1 MSRQDLIDI
10 EALIKS
16 KNPSLLKWLPRFVIS
31 FLKRKLHQDEINAF
45 LRASSHLQDHA
56 FCEAIV
62 NYFEIEIDIKGL
74 ENIPETGGAILALN
88 HPLGGMDGIALI
100 HALRE
105 KRPDVALIVND
116 LLLNIKQLSNLF
128 VGINK
133 FGRNDGG
140 VRQNIRSAFEKEQ
153 AVIIFPA
160 GMVTRIHYGQIIE
173 PEWKKTF
180 VSYARQ
186 LQRPIVPIYIEGRMS
201 KAFYRLNRWRKRV
214 GIKANIEMFLLAD
227 EMFKQKKGKI
237 TFVVGATL
245 SPQQLP
251 AELNDYDAANWV
263 KNHVYSLKPTD
274 ENNHWPYWPQFIAPG
289 IE

>member
-1 MSRQDLIDI
+1 MSKQDLIDI

-16 KNPSLLKWLPRFVIS
+16 KNPSLLKWLPRFVIA

-45 LRASSHLQDHA
+45 LRASGHLQDHA

-62 NYFEIEIDIKGL
+62 NYFEIKIDIKGL

-116 LLLNIKQLSNLF
+116 LLLNLKQLSNLF

-140 VRQNIRSAFEKEQ
+140 VRKNIRSAFEKEQ

-160 GMVTRIHYGQIIE
+160 GMVTRIHKGQIIE

-180 VSYARQ
+180 VTYARE
-186 LQRPIVPIYIEGRMS
+186 LNRPIIPIYIEGRLS
-201 KAFYRLNRWRKRV
+201 KPFYRVNRWRKRL

-227 EMFKQKKGKI
+227 EMYKQKKGKI
-237 TFVVGATL
+237 AFVVGAPL
-245 SPQQLP
+245 IPQHLP
-251 AELNDYDAANWV
+251 AELNDYEAANWV

-274 ENNHWPYWPQFIAPG
+274 ENNH
-289 IE
+289 

>member
-16 KNPSLLKWLPRFVIS
+16 KNPRLLKWLPRFVIA
-31 FLKRKLHQDEINAF
+31 FLKRKLHQAEINAF
-45 LRASSHLQDHA
+45 LTAYGHLQDHA
-56 FCEAIV
+56 FCEAII

-74 ENIPETGGAILALN
+74 ENIPEKGGAILALN
-88 HPLGGMDGIALI
+88 HPLGGMDGVALI
-100 HALRE
+100 HALRH

-133 FGRNDGG
+133 FGRNSGG

-153 AVIIFPA
+153 VVIIFPA

-186 LQRPIVPIYIEGRMS
+186 LQRPIIPIYIDGRLS
-201 KAFYRLNRWRKRV
+201 KTFYRVNRWRKRM

-227 EMFKQKKGKI
+227 EMYKQKKGKI
-237 TFVVGATL
+237 SFVIGTAL
-245 SPQQLP
+245 SPEQLP
-251 AELNDYDAANWV
+251 KELNDADAANWV
-263 KNHVYSLKPTD
+263 KNHVYSLKPSNETT
-274 ENNHWPYWPQFIAPG
+274 H
-289 IE
+289 

>member
-1 MSRQDLIDI
+1 MSKQDLIDI

-16 KNPSLLKWLPRFVIS
+16 KNPSLLKWLPRFVIA

-45 LRASSHLQDHA
+45 LRASGHLQDHA

-62 NYFEIEIDIKGL
+62 KYFEIEIDIKGL
-74 ENIPETGGAILALN
+74 ENIPETGGVILALN

-140 VRQNIRSAFEKEQ
+140 VRQNIRGAFEKEQ

-201 KAFYRLNRWRKRV
+201 KAFYRVNRWRKRL

-227 EMFKQKKGKI
+227 EMYKQKKGKI
-237 TFVVGATL
+237 AFLVGAPLT
-245 SPQQLP
+245 PQHLP
-251 AELNDYDAANWV
+251 TELNDYQAANWV

-274 ENNHWPYWPQFIAPG
+274 ENNH
-289 IE
+289 

>member
-1 MSRQDLIDI
+1 MSRQNLIDI

-16 KNPSLLKWLPRFVIS
+16 KNPRLLKWLPRFVIS
-31 FLKRKLHQDEINAF
+31 FLKRKLHQEEINYF
-45 LRASSHLQDHA
+45 LTANGHLQDHA
-56 FCEAIV
+56 FCEALI
-62 NYFEIEIDIKGL
+62 NYFEIDIDIRGL
-74 ENIPETGGAILALN
+74 ENIPLTGGVILALN

-100 HALRE
+100 HALRN

-133 FGRNDGG
+133 FGRNGTG

-173 PEWKKTF
+173 AEWKKTF

-186 LQRPIVPIYIEGRMS
+186 LQRPIIPIYIDGRLS
-201 KAFYRLNRWRKRV
+201 DTFYRINRWRKRI

-227 EMFKQKKGKI
+227 EMYKQKKGKI
-237 TFVVGATL
+237 TFVVGAALT
-245 SPQQLP
+245 PQQLP
-251 AELNDYDAANWV
+251 TELNDYHAANWV

-274 ENNHWPYWPQFIAPG
+274 ENNH
-289 IE
+289 

>member
-16 KNPSLLKWLPRFVIS
+16 KNPRLLKWLPRFVIA
-31 FLKRKLHQDEINAF
+31 FLKRKLHQKEINTF
-45 LRASSHLQDHA
+45 LTTYGHLQDHA
-56 FCEAIV
+56 FCEALI
-62 NYFEIEIDIKGL
+62 NYFEIEIAIEGL
-74 ENIPETGGAILALN
+74 ENIPAAGGAILALN

-100 HALRE
+100 HALRD

-153 AVIIFPA
+153 LVIIFPA

-173 PEWKKTF
+173 AEWKKTF

-186 LQRPIVPIYIEGRMS
+186 LERPIVPIYIDGRLS
-201 KAFYRLNRWRKRV
+201 KAFYRLNRWRKRI

-237 TFVVGATL
+237 SFVIGAALT
-245 SPQQLP
+245 PQQLP
-251 AELNDYDAANWV
+251 AELTDYEAANWV
-263 KNHVYSLKPTD
+263 KNHVYSLKTSD
-274 ENNHWPYWPQFIAPG
+274 ETNH
-289 IE
+289 

>member
-1 MSRQDLIDI
+1 MSRQDLIDL
-10 EALIKS
+10 EALIQS
-16 KNPSLLKWLPRFVIS
+16 KNPRLLKWLPRFVLS

-45 LRASSHLQDHA
+45 LLENGHLQDHA

-62 NYFEIEIDIKGL
+62 NYFDIEVSVEGL

-88 HPLGGMDGIALI
+88 HPLGGMDGVALI
-100 HALRE
+100 HAIRE

-133 FGRNDGG
+133 FGRNNGG
-140 VRQNIRSAFEKEQ
+140 VRQNIRGAFEKEQ
-153 AVIIFPA
+153 VVIIFPA

-180 VSYARQ
+180 VTYARE
-186 LQRPIVPIYIEGRMS
+186 LNRPIIPIYIDGRLS
-201 KAFYRLNRWRKRV
+201 KTFYRINRWRKRL

-227 EMFKQKKGKI
+227 EMYKQKKGKI
-237 TFVVGATL
+237 SFVIGAPLTNEIIPKTL
-245 SPQQLP
+245 D
-251 AELNDYDAANWV
+251 DYSAANWV
-263 KNHVYSLKPTD
+263 KNHVYSLKPNY
-274 ENNHWPYWPQFIAPG
+274 EKSN
-289 IE
+289 

>member
-16 KNPSLLKWLPRFVIS
+16 KNPRLLKWLPRFVIA
-31 FLKRKLHQDEINAF
+31 FLKRKLHQEEINDF
-45 LRASSHLQDHA
+45 LINYGNLQDHA
-56 FCEAIV
+56 FCEALI
-62 NYFEIEIDIKGL
+62 NYFQIDIELEGL

-100 HALRE
+100 HALRN

-128 VGINK
+128 VGVNK
-133 FGRNDGG
+133 FGRNHGS
-140 VRQNIRSAFEKEQ
+140 VRQNIKGAFEKEQ
-153 AVIIFPA
+153 VVIIFPA

-173 PEWKKTF
+173 AEWKKTF

-186 LQRPIVPIYIEGRMS
+186 LERPIVPIYIDGRLS
-201 KAFYRLNRWRKRV
+201 KAFYRLNRWRKRI

-237 TFVVGATL
+237 SFVIGAALT
-245 SPQQLP
+245 PQQLP
-251 AELNDYDAANWV
+251 AELNDYEAANWV
-263 KNHVYSLKPTD
+263 KNHVYSLKTSD
-274 ENNHWPYWPQFIAPG
+274 ETNH
-289 IE
+289 

>member
-274 ENNHWPYWPQFIAPG
+274 ENNH
-289 IE
+289 